1 MRTPR
6 WPRSGSLTSHRILLE
21 GCTLASALG
30 EDVMRWRGSTLKAVF
45 ITGVM
50 GVIAL
55 SLLPP
60 KHTPSL
66 LGDKLEHLI
75 AYAFLGLVGGLA
87 FQRRRATLWLIA
99 LLPSLAIALELAQE
113 FAPGRSTEIADAAV
127 SAAGSWLSLLPWL
140 AIQAALERDQAQLG
154 KRSPHERRLVHA
166 GRGVQDVDT
175 QRKEK

>member
-1 MRTPR
+1 MH
-6 WPRSGSLTSHRILLE
+6 WP
-21 GCTLASALG
+21 
-30 EDVMRWRGSTLKAVF
+30 GSTLKAVF
-45 ITGVM
+45 IMGVM

-75 AYAFLGLVGGLA
+75 AYAFLGLVGCLA
-87 FQRRRATLWLIA
+87 FQTRRATLWLIA

-127 SAAGSWLSLLPWL
+127 RRGHGCRSYHGSPSRPSLNANRLSWANTPYTSADLRKLTAACKPAPGSG
-140 AIQAALERDQAQLG
+140 RN
-154 KRSPHERRLVHA
+154 RR
-166 GRGVQDVDT
+166 
-175 QRKEK
+175 